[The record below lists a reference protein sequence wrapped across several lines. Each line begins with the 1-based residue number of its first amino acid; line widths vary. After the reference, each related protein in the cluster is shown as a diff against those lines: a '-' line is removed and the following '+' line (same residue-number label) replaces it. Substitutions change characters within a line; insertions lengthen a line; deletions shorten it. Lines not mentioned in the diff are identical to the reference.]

1 MMELQPSRSAHKDK
15 ERIMKD
21 TAVSLPSKP
30 SGLGFLPLLN
40 RVIAV
45 VTAWAANART
55 RRHLAEL
62 TDQQLADIGVS
73 RSERMEEL
81 EKPFW
86 R

>member
-1 MMELQPSRSAHKDK
+1 MR
-15 ERIMKD
+15 D
-21 TAVSLPSKP
+21 TAVSLPSKHP
-30 SGLGFLPLLN
+30 GLKWLPMLK
-40 RVIAV
+40 RVV
-45 VTAWAANART
+45 STASSWAENART

-81 EKPFW
+81 DKPFW